1 MDIPPQFG
9 HLQHLHLLQPCLGG
23 KFPNDSREEEDE
35 LVKNGLTGEFGFLV
49 DKEKGVPAAH
59 LDKSSNVGLEL
70 EELEYKTEMK
80 KRAERK
86 HNNDFLIC
94 HDAVEKEIGSN
105 VQTILW
111 LEDDVVLMDNFFSTI
126 NSILEFRRTRLRSST
141 WLDIK
146 LYNFPKWRGSDNRNV
161 FQSFTTFVVRICFG
175 PGPLDRAGVHLPT
188 ADNIAAPGVHHAPPQ
203 EGQPGHQDP
212 PHQPHISAGDG
223 HPAQHLQVQG

>member
-9 HLQHLHLLQPCLGG
+9 HLQHLHVLQPYLGG

-35 LVKNGLTGEFGFLV
+35 MVKNGLTGEFGFLV
-49 DKEKGVPAAH
+49 DKEKGATAGH
-59 LDKSSNVGLEL
+59 LDKSSNVELEL

-111 LEDDVVLMDNFFSTI
+111 LEDDVVLMDNFFSTLYSLL
-126 NSILEFRRTRLRSST
+126 NFRRSRLQSEA

-146 LYNFPKWRGSDNRNV
+146 LYALPRLRGC
-161 FQSFTTFVVRICFG
+161 TK
-175 PGPLDRAGVHLPT
+175 
-188 ADNIAAPGVHHAPPQ
+188 VHHYC
-203 EGQPGHQDP
+203 HC
-212 PHQPHISAGDG
+212 IL
-223 HPAQHLQVQG
+223 LQM